1 MSKLI
6 IAPLSTPQTMT
17 RAAWQAI
24 QGADRLFLQTTRHPS
39 AAPVLEAGLT
49 FISMD
54 DLYEQAED
62 FDALNLSIAQRL
74 TEGAGGVYAVMG
86 GGCGAQLPAIEKACR
101 EKGME
106 LKLLGGVSFIQ
117 AAFPE
122 AQEGV
127 FVHAN
132 GLQERPDTDLPL
144 FIDEL
149 DSLLL
154 AGEVKNRLQEF
165 YPDEWPV
172 TLAVQ
177 SHDGAYEH
185 MQIPL
190 YALDRQKG
198 YFSST
203 VVMLPPLPFEKK
215 NRYGYMD
222 ALRVLRR
229 LRAPGGCPWDRE
241 QTHESL
247 RLALREECYE
257 LMDAI
262 READDVHMVEELGDV
277 LMLVLF
283 HSLLGEET
291 GDYTDLDVTTGLVQK
306 LIYRHP
312 HVFAGGTAKDSQ
324 EVLANWDVLKRA
336 EKGQTT
342 YTDTLKSVP
351 RSFPALLR
359 GQKIQAKA
367 RKAGFDYADAREAF
381 FKIPEETAELK
392 EAMEKGEQVQK
403 EMGDLFFA
411 CINVCRLLGMD
422 CEETA
427 QLAGDKFI
435 RRFEKMEQLARQSGR
450 ELETLSL
457 PEQDALWENAKTLEK
472 I

>member
-190 YALDRQKG
+190 
-198 YFSST
+198 
-203 VVMLPPLPFEKK
+203 
-215 NRYGYMD
+215 
-222 ALRVLRR
+222 
-229 LRAPGGCPWDRE
+229 
-241 QTHESL
+241 
-247 RLALREECYE
+247 
-257 LMDAI
+257 
-262 READDVHMVEELGDV
+262 
-277 LMLVLF
+277 
-283 HSLLGEET
+283 
-291 GDYTDLDVTTGLVQK
+291 
-306 LIYRHP
+306 
-312 HVFAGGTAKDSQ
+312 
-324 EVLANWDVLKRA
+324 
-336 EKGQTT
+336 
-342 YTDTLKSVP
+342 
-351 RSFPALLR
+351 
-359 GQKIQAKA
+359 
-367 RKAGFDYADAREAF
+367 
-381 FKIPEETAELK
+381 
-392 EAMEKGEQVQK
+392 
-403 EMGDLFFA
+403 
-411 CINVCRLLGMD
+411 
-422 CEETA
+422 
-427 QLAGDKFI
+427 
-435 RRFEKMEQLARQSGR
+435 
-450 ELETLSL
+450 
-457 PEQDALWENAKTLEK
+457 
-472 I
+472 

>member
-1 MSKLI
+1 
-6 IAPLSTPQTMT
+6 
-17 RAAWQAI
+17 
-24 QGADRLFLQTTRHPS
+24 
-39 AAPVLEAGLT
+39 
-49 FISMD
+49 
-54 DLYEQAED
+54 
-62 FDALNLSIAQRL
+62 
-74 TEGAGGVYAVMG
+74 
-86 GGCGAQLPAIEKACR
+86 
-101 EKGME
+101 ME

-381 FKIPEETAELK
+381 SRSRRKRQNSKRPWKGRTGAE
-392 EAMEKGEQVQK
+392 
-403 EMGDLFFA
+403 GDGRSVL
-411 CINVCRLLGMD
+411 CLYQRMPS
-422 CEETA
+422 
-427 QLAGDKFI
+427 AGDGL
-435 RRFEKMEQLARQSGR
+435 RGDGSAGR
-450 ELETLSL
+450 GQVH
-457 PEQDALWENAKTLEK
+457 PPV
-472 I
+472 